1 MATRKR
7 QVKSPKKRRV
17 KGGTTRALVNKL
29 DRIYSKF
36 IRMRDADNEGYV
48 SCVTCG
54 KRFHWTEVHCGHW
67 VKRQFMAVRWD
78 ERNTAAQCVSDNLYH
93 GGKQDEFGKAII
105 DRYGLD
111 AFNELLSKKHETK
124 KWTRAELQELIETY
138 TARVAALESSGKYRV

>member
-1 MATRKR
+1 MH
-7 QVKSPKKRRV
+7 KKRV
-17 KGGTTRALVNKL
+17 MKGRRKKTDTTRALVNKL
-29 DRIYSKF
+29 DRIYSRF
-36 IRMRDADNEGYV
+36 IRMRDADNEGNI

-54 KRFHWTEVHCGHW
+54 KRFHWSEVHCGHW
-67 VKRQFMAVRWD
+67 VKRQYMAVRWD

-138 TARVAALESSGKYRV
+138 TARVAALESSGKC